1 MTATKEI
8 GGKTWYYRE
17 YSIDKG
23 TDLVNFVF
31 SNGKDKPQ
39 TVDVKAITKTTYL
52 EISSEK
58 DGEKYKV
65 KDVTETYVK

>member
-1 MTATKEI
+1 
-8 GGKTWYYRE
+8 
-17 YSIDKG
+17 
-23 TDLVNFVF
+23 
-31 SNGKDKPQ
+31 
-39 TVDVKAITKTTYL
+39 VKAITKTTYL